1 MQGESGF
8 CNFLNLRSAQLTQST
23 VNKQM
28 QTEPFELGYKN
39 KRWLYREDHVVCSFQ
54 AAENPKFLEGWN

>member
-8 CNFLNLRSAQLTQST
+8 CNFLNLCSAQLTQST
-23 VNKQM
+23 VNKKM

-39 KRWLYREDHVVCSFQ
+39 KR
-54 AAENPKFLEGWN
+54 